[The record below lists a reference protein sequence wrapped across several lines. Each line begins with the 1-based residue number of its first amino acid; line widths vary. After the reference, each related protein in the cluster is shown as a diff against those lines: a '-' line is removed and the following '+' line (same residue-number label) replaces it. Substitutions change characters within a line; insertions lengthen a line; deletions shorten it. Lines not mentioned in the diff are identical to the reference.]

1 MEDLAFTYPQD
12 RSQIP
17 DIFVNVYQKQTIGEN
32 KRIGY
37 LRIKATEI
45 EQYNNIS
52 WNMLKPDD
60 FNIQDKNQVAGFLLF
75 KASLLPTSKASSS
88 PRTVIYLF
96 FLSHVHS
103 HLSNQL

>member
-1 MEDLAFTYPQD
+1 MDDLAFTYPQD

-17 DIFVNVYQKQTIGEN
+17 DIFINVFQKQTVGEN

-52 WNMLKPDD
+52 WNMLKPDE
-60 FNIQDKNQVAGFLLF
+60 FTIQDKNQVAGFLLF

-88 PRTVIYLF
+88 PRAVFIYS
-96 FLSHVHS
+96 FLSHVCS
-103 HLSNQL
+103 RLSNQL